1 MNNRSS
7 TLIHSYRLKSRNNN
21 GKKFYKYF
29 QRDDFTWRKRS
40 WNVIRGFNRSFTR
53 ETDSHGLSAHKKL
66 FYHCISI
73 FFPYIFDI
81 HSNIFFHIFIH
92 SSKVHSSIGIYFSSY
107 LERNKVS
114 YQLRILIS
122 IRNETFRQ
130 CSCMYQ
136 IIISYYQT
144 CIRIYIF
151 YIDYFRIIVIG
162 NIERNIFCSTNR
174 CPILFSFY
182 GYKNTDFWM
191 AANEWPLIVSNRL

>member
-1 MNNRSS
+1 MDYQ
-7 TLIHSYRLKSRNNN
+7 LIKN
-21 GKKFYKYF
+21 YF
-29 QRDDFTWRKRS
+29 TT
-40 WNVIRGFNRSFTR
+40 V
-53 ETDSHGLSAHKKL
+53 
-66 FYHCISI
+66 SI
-73 FFPYIFDI
+73 FFRYIFDI
-81 HSNIFFHIFIH
+81 RSNIFFHIFIY

-114 YQLRILIS
+114 YRILIS

-162 NIERNIFCSTNR
+162 NIERNIFYSTNR

-191 AANEWPLIVSNRL
+191 AANEWPTYRFQPILIQ